1 MIHHLTK
8 ADYIAAAVPISAII
22 TLDQINGVIAAI
34 GGILGIA
41 YLLWKW
47 RREARKPGSEQ

>member
-1 MIHHLTK
+1 MPHRLLTRLHID
-8 ADYIAAAVPISAII
+8 DYIAAAVPLIANL
-22 TLDQINGVIAAI
+22 TLDQINGIIAAV

-47 RREARKPGSEQ
+47 RREARKP